1 MLNCKK
7 TTIKNKE
14 WLWLHFVTLRCGIL
28 TLKTSDPF
36 FRSFR
41 FLGQNEA
48 FSATEQNAIITILCS
63 LEDLVQFSSISSA
76 KAASASTAN

>member
-1 MLNCKK
+1 MVIIAFCDFA
-7 TTIKNKE
+7 
-14 WLWLHFVTLRCGIL
+14 LWNFDSENFGPVFP
-28 TLKTSDPF
+28 KFS
-36 FRSFR
+36 